1 MPVRDMT
8 SDELIEH
15 KETIQ
20 RLTERERLAQIRDEE
35 EARAKG
41 WIAGYSSWLN
51 FDTERKFADLPEADK
66 RAAFRLRGL
75 GFVLLRENEDV
86 TDLINE
92 PHFVEWVRWAIADGP
107 LKEWFEF
114 RILETDRVNEG

>member
-1 MPVRDMT
+1 MAIRDMT
-8 SDELIEH
+8 NWERTQL
-15 KETIQ
+15 Q
-20 RLTERERLAQIRDEE
+20 RDLADAATRGHISGILDWSQ
-35 EARAKG
+35 
-41 WIAGYSSWLN
+41 
-51 FDTERKFADLPEADK
+51 FDRQKKFADLPEADK

-92 PHFVEWVRWAIADGP
+92 PHFVEWVRWAIAEGP